1 MAKIVAYKFVNPGG
15 GSVRSSGGLAARS
28 QLLAVNRIGASTNS
42 LANTLNDIAKIN
54 TAFKRTET
62 EIEKQ
67 QRRKLQRERDNAAEE
82 RQEGKSIEKGK
93 DSEGTYTKTL
103 KRGKPKGLMKSALGM
118 KNGFFGF
125 LAGFLAPVAGLVQ
138 KLMAK
143 ALFFALLKYLS
154 DPKKTEEVKVFIEK
168 TSVVFTKL
176 WQFGSML
183 VGGVMDTVGQVVG
196 KESTLVERL
205 VGLGKIVGAI
215 TGITLL
221 LQGVNFV
228 RDALG
233 LVETV
238 EDVADVADTANDI
251 RRANNQRK
259 IAKELAEQLGE
270 NAGKIAAKRYRYILE
285 EFGDEAAEVFL
296 DTMRK
301 TGDLKQA
308 NKAVNAFRKT
318 AETVD
323 TATDIA
329 KAVDKTETVKDVAKG
344 LDAAGD
350 IPAKPGFFQRM
361 SQGIADNKFVKSAR
375 SKVDEGIGIASKG
388 LKDATNFV
396 RNFNFE
402 DFASKLPKLDIKL
415 PRLGIIDGLK
425 SLPEKA
431 AKRYQQIAEG
441 AANVYKNAR
450 SMLGGV
456 MDSVGSGIA
465 KLGEAGKNIFLKQVY
480 ERFKPFFDGIYDV
493 IKPIGKRFKEL
504 LFKIPGME
512 KAGKVLSEM
521 GIDSVPALFK
531 AGSGKIGERAK
542 SFLPLIGSI
551 ANFLFAYQRLS
562 QGDTIGALVEG
573 ASGAIQFSGELATI
587 TGVGAGPGVALTM
600 ASYGGDAY
608 MFLRDFIPQIQE
620 GEEAAV
626 NALGLGPIK
635 KFIDEAYAKVLPGLG
650 TIMKAMSGDLEGAK
664 KMHAEKFENG
674 TVMSHGTALEAREE
688 RLSEKNAENADRNL
702 DVNEKGE
709 IKETVTV
716 KNISGMSLMEMLNSG
731 DRNLISNALFQMRT
745 QARSADESFSD
756 FDGNP
761 AYEKDIDI
769 ILNNPNGYSITNGRP
784 TVVKKGEEIEGD
796 LDFAKGGLVPGV
808 FSAVKEK
815 ASDILASTD
824 LSQKISIAKDMAE
837 QYFVPLVINQLTPM
851 PMAVPINS
859 GGTKNSK
866 VSSSITRRL

>member
-1 MAKIVAYKFVNPGG
+1 MAKIVAYKFVNPTG

-28 QLLAVNRIGASTNS
+28 QLLAVNRLGASTQS
-42 LANTLNDIAKIN
+42 LANTLNDITKIN
-54 TAFKRTET
+54 NAFKRTET
-62 EIEKQ
+62 EIEKR

-82 RQEGKSIEKGK
+82 RQEGKSVEKGK
-93 DSEGTYTKTL
+93 DPTGEYTKTL
-103 KRGKPKGLMKSALGM
+103 KRGKPKGLLKGALGM

-125 LAGFLAPVAGLVQ
+125 LSGFLAPVAGLVQ

-168 TSVVFTKL
+168 SSFVFTKL
-176 WQFGSML
+176 WEFGSML

-228 RDALG
+228 KDALG
-233 LVETV
+233 LAETV

-259 IAKELAEQLGE
+259 VAKELAEQLGE
-270 NAGKIAAKRYRYILE
+270 NAGKIASKRYRYILE

-329 KAVDKTETVKDVAKG
+329 KAVDKTDTAKDIAKG

-350 IPAKPGFFQRM
+350 IPAKPGFFQKM
-361 SQGIADNKFVKSAR
+361 SQRIADNKFVKSAR

-396 RNFNFE
+396 KNFNFE
-402 DFASKLPKLDIKL
+402 DFASKLPKFDIKF
-415 PRLGIIDGLK
+415 PKLGIIDGLK
-425 SLPEKA
+425 SIPEKA
-431 AKRYQQIAEG
+431 AKKYQQIAEG
-441 AANVYKNAR
+441 ASTIYKNVR
-450 SMLGGV
+450 SALGGL
-456 MDSVGSGIA
+456 MDNVGSGLA
-465 KLGEAGKNIFLKQVY
+465 KLGEAGKDFFLKQVY
-480 ERFKPFFDGIYDV
+480 QRFQPFFDGIYDV
-493 IKPIGKRFKEL
+493 IKPIGKKFKEL

-521 GIDSVPALFK
+521 GIDGLPGLMK
-531 AGSGKIGERAK
+531 AGSGKIGARAK

-587 TGVGAGPGVALTM
+587 TGVGAGPGVLLTA

-620 GEEAAV
+620 KEEEAV
-626 NALGLGPIK
+626 NALGLGGIK
-635 KFIDEAYAKVLPGLG
+635 RFIDEAYAKVLPGLG

-664 KMHAEKFENG
+664 KMYADQSNFMG
-674 TVMSHGTALEAREE
+674 HGSALEAKAE
-688 RLSEKNAENADRNL
+688 ENADRNL

-709 IKETVTV
+709 IKETKTKTV
-716 KNISGMSLMEMLNSG
+716 IPVGEMGLMEMLNSG
-731 DRNLISNALFQMRT
+731 DRNLISNALFQMRSS
-745 QARSADESFSD
+745 ARSGDESFND

-784 TVVKKGEEIEGD
+784 TVVKKGETIEGD
-796 LDFAKGGLVPGV
+796 LDFAAGGLVPGV

-815 ASDILASTD
+815 ASDILANTD
-824 LSQKISIAKDMAE
+824 LSQKISIVKGMAE
-837 QYFVPLVINQLTPM
+837 QYFVPLVINQLAPIPTP
-851 PMAVPINS
+851 VPINS
-859 GGTKNSK
+859 GGGNVAK
-866 VSSSITRRL
+866 VSTSITRRL

>member
-103 KRGKPKGLMKSALGM
+103 KRGKPKGLMKAALGM

-238 EDVADVADTANDI
+238 EDVADVADTANDL

-259 IAKELAEQLGE
+259 VAKELAEQLGE

-329 KAVDKTETVKDVAKG
+329 KAVDKTDTAKDIAKG

-415 PRLGIIDGLK
+415 PKLGIIDGLK

-587 TGVGAGPGVALTM
+587 TGVGAAPGVALTM

-664 KMHAEKFENG
+664 AMHADQSNYTG
-674 TVMSHGTALEAREE
+674 HGRALEAKEE

-784 TVVKKGEEIEGD
+784 TVVKKGEAIEGD
-796 LDFAKGGLVPGV
+796 LDFAAGGLVPGV

>member
-1 MAKIVAYKFVNPGG
+1 
-15 GSVRSSGGLAARS
+15 
-28 QLLAVNRIGASTNS
+28 
-42 LANTLNDIAKIN
+42 
-54 TAFKRTET
+54 
-62 EIEKQ
+62 
-67 QRRKLQRERDNAAEE
+67 
-82 RQEGKSIEKGK
+82 
-93 DSEGTYTKTL
+93 
-103 KRGKPKGLMKSALGM
+103 
-118 KNGFFGF
+118 
-125 LAGFLAPVAGLVQ
+125 
-138 KLMAK
+138 
-143 ALFFALLKYLS
+143 
-154 DPKKTEEVKVFIEK
+154 
-168 TSVVFTKL
+168 
-176 WQFGSML
+176 
-183 VGGVMDTVGQVVG
+183 
-196 KESTLVERL
+196 
-205 VGLGKIVGAI
+205 
-215 TGITLL
+215 
-221 LQGVNFV
+221 
-228 RDALG
+228 
-233 LVETV
+233 
-238 EDVADVADTANDI
+238 
-251 RRANNQRK
+251 
-259 IAKELAEQLGE
+259 
-270 NAGKIAAKRYRYILE
+270 
-285 EFGDEAAEVFL
+285 
-296 DTMRK
+296 MRK

-318 AETVD
+318 AETAD
-323 TATDIA
+323 TAKDIA
-329 KAVDKTETVKDVAKG
+329 KAVDKTDTAKDIAKG

-396 RNFNFE
+396 KNFNFE
-402 DFASKLPKLDIKL
+402 DFASKLPRLNINFPK
-415 PRLGIIDGLK
+415 LGIIDGLK
-425 SLPEKA
+425 SIPEKA
-431 AKRYQQIAEG
+431 AKKYQQIAEFSG
-441 AANVYKNAR
+441 KVYKNVR
-450 SMLGGV
+450 GMLGGL
-456 MDSVGSGIA
+456 MDTVGSGIA

-480 ERFKPFFDGIYDV
+480 QRFKPFFDGIYNV
-493 IKPIGKRFKEL
+493 IKPIGKKFKEL

-573 ASGAIQFSGELATI
+573 GSGAIQFSGELATI
-587 TGVGAGPGVALTM
+587 TGIGTAPGVALTT

-626 NALGLGPIK
+626 NALGLGPLK

-688 RLSEKNAENADRNL
+688 RLSEKNADRNL
-702 DVNEKGE
+702 EVTEKGE
-709 IKETVTV
+709 IKETKTTV
-716 KNISGMSLMEMLNSG
+716 VSNQMGLMEMLNSG
-731 DRNLISNALFQMRT
+731 DRSLISNALFQMRSS
-745 QARSADESFSD
+745 ARSGDEAYND

-784 TVVKKGEEIEGD
+784 TVVKKGETIEGD
-796 LDFAKGGLVPGV
+796 LDFAAGGLVPGV

-815 ASDILASTD
+815 ASDILANTD
-824 LSQKISIAKDMAE
+824 LSQKISIVKGMAE
-837 QYFVPLVINQLTPM
+837 QYFVPLVINQLAPM
-851 PMAVPINS
+851 PMPVPINS
-859 GGTKNSK
+859 GGGRVAK
-866 VSSSITRRL
+866 VSTSITRRL

>member
-15 GSVRSSGGLAARS
+15 GSVRSSGGIAARS
-28 QLLAVNRIGASTNS
+28 QLLAVNRIGASTQS
-42 LANTLNDIAKIN
+42 LANALNDITKIN
-54 TAFKRTET
+54 NAFKRTET
-62 EIEKQ
+62 EIEKK

-82 RQEGKSIEKGK
+82 RQEGKSVEKGK
-93 DSEGTYTKTL
+93 DPTGEYTKTL
-103 KRGKPKGLMKSALGM
+103 KRGKPKGLLKGALGM

-125 LAGFLAPVAGLVQ
+125 LSGFLAPVAGLVQ

-143 ALFFALLKYLS
+143 ALFLALLKYLS

-168 TSVVFTKL
+168 TSFVFTKL
-176 WQFGSML
+176 WEFGNML

-259 IAKELAEQLGE
+259 VAKELAEQLGE
-270 NAGKIAAKRYRYILE
+270 NAGKIASKRYRYIVE

-301 TGDLKQA
+301 TGDLKEA

-318 AETVD
+318 AETAD
-323 TATDIA
+323 TAKDIA
-329 KAVDKTETVKDVAKG
+329 KAVDKTDTAKDIAKG

-361 SQGIADNKFVKSAR
+361 SQQIADNKFVKSAR

-415 PRLGIIDGLK
+415 PKLGIIDGLK

-441 AANVYKNAR
+441 ASKIYNNAK

-456 MDSVGSGIA
+456 MDTVGGTLA
-465 KLGEAGKNIFLKQVY
+465 KIGEAGKDIFLKQVY
-480 ERFKPFFDGIYDV
+480 QRFKPFFDGIYNV
-493 IKPIGKRFKEL
+493 IKPIGTKFKEL

-531 AGSGKIGERAK
+531 AGSGKIGQRAK
-542 SFLPLIGSI
+542 SFLPIIGSI

-587 TGVGAGPGVALTM
+587 TGVGAAPGALLTA

-626 NALGLGPIK
+626 NALGLGGIK

-664 KMHAEKFENG
+664 QMHAEKFENG

-688 RLSEKNAENADRNL
+688 RLSEKNADRNL

-709 IKETVTV
+709 IKETKTKTV
-716 KNISGMSLMEMLNSG
+716 IPVGEMGIMQMLKSG
-731 DRNLISNALFQMRT
+731 DRNLISNALFQL
-745 QARSADESFSD
+745 RSDANFDSDEGFND

-761 AYEKDIDI
+761 AYKADVDL
-769 ILNNPNGYSITNGRP
+769 ILENGLVGLTIEGGRP
-784 TVVKKGEEIEGD
+784 RKIKEGEEEFFPG
-796 LDFAKGGLVPGV
+796 FAKGGLVPGV

-815 ASDILASTD
+815 ASDILANTD
-824 LSQKISIAKDMAE
+824 LSQKISIVKGMAE

-851 PMAVPINS
+851 PTPVPINS
-859 GGTKNSK
+859 GGGRSAK
-866 VSSSITRRL
+866 VSTSITRRL

>member
-1 MAKIVAYKFVNPGG
+1 VAKIVAYKFVNPGG

-28 QLLAVNRIGASTNS
+28 QLLAVNRIGASTQS
-42 LANTLNDIAKIN
+42 LANTLNDITKIN
-54 TAFKRTET
+54 NAFKRTET
-62 EIEKQ
+62 EIEKK

-82 RQEGKSIEKGK
+82 RQEGKSLEKGK
-93 DSEGTYTKTL
+93 DSSGEYTKAL
-103 KRGKPKGLMKSALGM
+103 KRGKPKGLLKGALGM

-125 LAGFLAPVAGLVQ
+125 LAGFLAPIAGLVQ

-143 ALFFALLKYLS
+143 ALFLALLKYLS

-168 TSVVFTKL
+168 SSFVFTKL
-176 WQFGSML
+176 WEFGSML

-228 RDALG
+228 KDALG

-259 IAKELAEQLGE
+259 VAKELAEQLGE
-270 NAGKIAAKRYRYILE
+270 GAGKIAAKRYRYIVE

-301 TGDLKQA
+301 TGDLKEA

-329 KAVDKTETVKDVAKG
+329 KAVDKTDTAKDIAKG

-361 SQGIADNKFVKSAR
+361 SQAISDNKYVKKGR
-375 SKVDEGIGIASKG
+375 GLLDEGVGIASKG

-402 DFASKLPKLDIKL
+402 DFASKLPKLDIKF

-425 SLPEKA
+425 SLPEKV

-441 AANVYKNAR
+441 TQKALNWASSA
-450 SMLGGV
+450 LGGI
-456 MDSVGSGIA
+456 MDNVGKGFASLTDAA
-465 KLGEAGKNIFLKQVY
+465 KDIFLKQVY
-480 ERFKPFFDGIYDV
+480 QRFKPFFDGIANV
-493 IKPIGKRFKEL
+493 VKPIASNFKKTL
-504 LFKIPGME
+504 LSIPGMD
-512 KAGKVLSEM
+512 KAPKILGEM
-521 GIDSVPALFK
+521 GIGSFGDISK
-531 AGSGKIGERAK
+531 AGSKLGKRAT
-542 SFLPLIGSI
+542 SFLPLVGSI

-562 QGDTIGALVEG
+562 QGDTIGALIEG
-573 ASGAIQFSGELATI
+573 GSGAIQFTGELATA
-587 TGVGAGPGVALTM
+587 TGVGAAPGLPLII
-600 ASYGGDAY
+600 ASYAGDGY
-608 MFLRDFIPQIQE
+608 MFLRDFIPELQE
-620 GEEAAV
+620 TEEKIV
-626 NALGLGPIK
+626 NAMGLGPMK
-635 KFIDEAYAKVLPGLG
+635 KFIDEAYSKVLPGFG

-664 KMHAEKFENG
+664 EMHADQSNFMG
-674 TVMSHGTALEAREE
+674 HGSALEAKAEK
-688 RLSEKNAENADRNL
+688 LSEENADRNL

-709 IKETVTV
+709 IKETKTKTV
-716 KNISGMSLMEMLNSG
+716 IPVGEMGIMQMLKSG
-731 DRNLISNALFQMRT
+731 DRNLISNALFQL
-745 QARSADESFSD
+745 RSDANFDSDEGFND

-761 AYEKDIDI
+761 AYKADVDL
-769 ILNNPNGYSITNGRP
+769 ILENGLNGLTIEGGRP
-784 TVVKKGEEIEGD
+784 RKIKEGEEEFFPG
-796 LDFAKGGLVPGV
+796 FAKGGLVPGV

-815 ASDILASTD
+815 ASDILANTD
-824 LSQKISIAKDMAE
+824 LSQKISIVKGMAE
-837 QYFVPLVINQLTPM
+837 QYFVPLVLNKLAPIPM
-851 PMAVPINS
+851 PVPINS
-859 GGTKNSK
+859 GGGKVAK
-866 VSSSITRRL
+866 VSTSITRRL

>member
-15 GSVRSSGGLAARS
+15 GSVRSSGGIAARN
-28 QLLAVNRIGASTNS
+28 QLLGVNRIGASTQS
-42 LANTLNDIAKIN
+42 LANTLNDITKIN
-54 TAFKRTET
+54 NAFKRTET
-62 EIEKQ
+62 EIEKK

-82 RQEGKSIEKGK
+82 RQEGKSVEKGK
-93 DSEGTYTKTL
+93 DPTGEYTKTL
-103 KRGKPKGLMKSALGM
+103 KRGKPKGLLKGALGM

-125 LAGFLAPVAGLVQ
+125 LSGFLAPIAGLVQ

-168 TSVVFTKL
+168 SSFVFTKL
-176 WQFGSML
+176 WEFGSML

-215 TGITLL
+215 TGITLA

-233 LVETV
+233 LVDTV
-238 EDVADVADTANDI
+238 EDVADAADAANDL
-251 RRANNQRK
+251 RRAKNQRK
-259 IAKELAEQLGE
+259 VAKELAEQLGE
-270 NAGKIAAKRYRYILE
+270 NAGKIASKRYRYIVE

-296 DTMRK
+296 DTMKK
-301 TGDLKQA
+301 TGDLKEA

-323 TATDIA
+323 TAKDI
-329 KAVDKTETVKDVAKG
+329 AKG

-350 IPAKPGFFQRM
+350 VPAKPGFFQKM
-361 SQGIADNKFVKSAR
+361 SQRIAERVDTVTQSAR
-375 SKVDEGIGIASKG
+375 SKVDEGVQFASKG
-388 LKDATNFV
+388 LKRATKFV

-402 DFASKLPKLDIKL
+402 DFASKLPKLNIKL
-415 PRLGIIDGLK
+415 PKLGIIDGLK
-425 SLPEKA
+425 SIPEKA

-441 AANVYKNAR
+441 AGTIYKNVR
-450 SMLGGV
+450 SALGGI
-456 MDSVGSGIA
+456 MDNVGSGLA
-465 KLGEAGKNIFLKQVY
+465 KLGAGARDIFLKQVY
-480 ERFKPFFDGIYDV
+480 QRFKPFFDGIYGV
-493 IKPIGKRFKEL
+493 IKPIGKNFKKL

-512 KAGKVLSEM
+512 KAGKVLSGM
-521 GIDSVPALFK
+521 GIDGLPGLMK
-531 AGSGKIGERAK
+531 AGSGKIGARAN
-542 SFLPLIGSI
+542 SFLPLVGSI

-573 ASGAIQFSGELATI
+573 TSGAIQFSGDLASL
-587 TGVGAGPGVALTM
+587 TGVGLGPGAILTA

-608 MFLRDFIPQIQE
+608 MFLRDFIPEIQE
-620 GEEAAV
+620 TEEKVV
-626 NALGLGPIK
+626 NGMGLGGIK

-664 KMHAEKFENG
+664 KMHADQSNFMG
-674 TVMSHGTALEAREE
+674 HGTALEARKE
-688 RLSEKNAENADRNL
+688 RLSEENADRNL
-702 DVNEKGE
+702 EVTEKGE
-709 IKETVTV
+709 IKETKTTV
-716 KNISGMSLMEMLNSG
+716 VSNQMGLMEMLNSG
-731 DRNLISNALFQMRT
+731 DRNLISNALFQMRSN
-745 QARSADESFSD
+745 ARTSDESFSD

-769 ILNNPNGYSITNGRP
+769 ILNNPNGYSISNGRP
-784 TVVKKGEEIEGD
+784 TVVKKGETIEGD

-815 ASDILASTD
+815 ASDVLANTD
-824 LSQKISIAKDMAE
+824 LSQKISIVKGMAE
-837 QYFVPLVINQLTPM
+837 QYFVPLVLNQLTPM
-851 PMAVPINS
+851 PTPVPINS
-859 GGTKNSK
+859 GGGKVAK
-866 VSSSITRRL
+866 VSTSITRRL

>member
-1 MAKIVAYKFVNPGG
+1 VAKIVAYKFVNPGG

-28 QLLAVNRIGASTNS
+28 QLLAVNRIGASTQS
-42 LANTLNDIAKIN
+42 LANTLNDIVKIN
-54 TAFKRTET
+54 NAFKRTET
-62 EIEKQ
+62 EIEKK

-93 DSEGTYTKTL
+93 DPTGEYTKTL
-103 KRGKPKGLMKSALGM
+103 KRGKPKGLLKGALGM

-143 ALFFALLKYLS
+143 ALFLALLKYLS

-168 TSVVFTKL
+168 TSFVFTKL
-176 WQFGSML
+176 WEFGNML

-228 RDALG
+228 RDALS
-233 LVETV
+233 LAETA
-238 EDVADVADTANDI
+238 EDVADAADLANDI

-259 IAKELAEQLGE
+259 VAKELAEQLGE
-270 NAGKIAAKRYRYILE
+270 NAGKIAAKRYRYIVE

-296 DTMRK
+296 DTMRR
-301 TGDLKQA
+301 TGDLKEA

-318 AETVD
+318 AETLD
-323 TATDIA
+323 TATDVA
-329 KAVDKTETVKDVAKG
+329 KAVDKAETAKDITKG
-344 LDAAGD
+344 LDAAKD

-361 SQGIADNKFVKSAR
+361 SQQIADNKFVKKGR
-375 SKVDEGIGIASKG
+375 GLLDEGVGIASKG

-396 RNFNFE
+396 KNFNFE

-415 PRLGIIDGLK
+415 PKLGIIDGLK
-425 SLPEKA
+425 SIPEKA
-431 AKRYQQIAEG
+431 AKKYQQIAEG
-441 AANVYKNAR
+441 AAAVYKNVKSA
-450 SMLGGV
+450 LGGL
-456 MDSVGSGIA
+456 MDEVGSGLA
-465 KLGEAGKNIFLKQVY
+465 KLGAGARDIFLKQVY
-480 ERFKPFFDGIYDV
+480 QRFKPFFDGIYGV
-493 IKPIGKRFKEL
+493 IKPIGKKFKDL

-521 GIDSVPALFK
+521 GIDGLPGLFK
-531 AGSGKIGERAK
+531 AGSGKIGARAN
-542 SFLPLIGSI
+542 SFLPLVGSI

-573 ASGAIQFSGELATI
+573 ASGAIQFSGELASI
-587 TGVGAGPGVALTM
+587 TGVGTGPGLILTA

-626 NALGLGPIK
+626 NALGLGGIK
-635 KFIDEAYAKVLPGLG
+635 KFIDEAYAKVLPGFG

-664 KMHAEKFENG
+664 EMHADQSNYTG
-674 TVMSHGTALEAREE
+674 HGSALEGRKE
-688 RLSEKNAENADRNL
+688 RLSAENADRNL
-702 DVNEKGE
+702 EVNEKGE
-709 IKETVTV
+709 ITENKNTVAV
-716 KNISGMSLMEMLNSG
+716 SEMGYLEMLNSG
-731 DRNLISNALFQMRT
+731 DRNLISNALFRMRT
-745 QARSADESFSD
+745 DARSGDEAYND

-769 ILNNPNGYSITNGRP
+769 ILNNPNSYSITNGRP
-784 TVVKKGEEIEGD
+784 TVIKKGEEIEGD

-815 ASDILASTD
+815 ASDVLANTD
-824 LSQKISIAKDMAE
+824 LSQKISIATGMAE
-837 QYFVPLVINQLTPM
+837 QYFVPLVLNQLTPM
-851 PMAVPINS
+851 PTPVPINS
-859 GGTKNSK
+859 GGGKVAK
-866 VSSSITRRL
+866 VSTSITRRL

>member
-28 QLLAVNRIGASTNS
+28 QLLAVNRLGASTQS
-42 LANTLNDIAKIN
+42 LANTLNDITKIN
-54 TAFKRTET
+54 NAFKRTET
-62 EIEKQ
+62 EIEKR

-82 RQEGKSIEKGK
+82 RQEGKSVEKGK
-93 DSEGTYTKTL
+93 DPTGEYTKTL
-103 KRGKPKGLMKSALGM
+103 KRGKPKGLLKGALGM

-125 LAGFLAPVAGLVQ
+125 LSGFLAPVAGLVQ

-168 TSVVFTKL
+168 SSFVFTKL
-176 WQFGSML
+176 WEFGSML

-221 LQGVNFV
+221 LQGVSFV
-228 RDALG
+228 KDALS
-233 LVETV
+233 LAETV

-259 IAKELAEQLGE
+259 VAKELAEQLGE
-270 NAGKIAAKRYRYILE
+270 NAGKIASKRYRYIVE

-296 DTMRK
+296 DNMRK
-301 TGDLKQA
+301 TGDLKEA

-318 AETVD
+318 AETAD
-323 TATDIA
+323 TAKDI
-329 KAVDKTETVKDVAKG
+329 AKG

-350 IPAKPGFFQRM
+350 IPAKPGFFQKM
-361 SQGIADNKFVKSAR
+361 SQRIADNKFVKKGR
-375 SKVDEGIGIASKG
+375 GLLDEGVGIASKG

-415 PRLGIIDGLK
+415 PKIGIIDGLK
-425 SLPEKA
+425 SIPEKA

-441 AANVYKNAR
+441 ASKIYNNAK

-456 MDSVGSGIA
+456 MDTVGGTLA
-465 KLGEAGKNIFLKQVY
+465 KIGEAGKEIFLKQVY
-480 ERFKPFFDGIYDV
+480 QRFKPFFDGIYNV
-493 IKPIGKRFKEL
+493 IKPIGTKFKEL

-521 GIDSVPALFK
+521 GIDSLPALFK
-531 AGSGKIGERAK
+531 AGSGKIGQRAK
-542 SFLPLIGSI
+542 SFLPIIGSI
-551 ANFLFAYQRLS
+551 AIFLFAYQRLS

-573 ASGAIQFSGELATI
+573 ASGAIQFSGELASV
-587 TGVGAGPGVALTM
+587 TGIGTAPGVALTM

-620 GEEAAV
+620 GEEAAI
-626 NALGLGPIK
+626 NALGLGGIK

-688 RLSEKNAENADRNL
+688 RLSEKNADRNL
-702 DVNEKGE
+702 EVNEKGE
-709 IKETVTV
+709 IKETKTTV
-716 KNISGMSLMEMLNSG
+716 VSNQMGLMEMLNSG
-731 DRNLISNALFQMRT
+731 DRSLISNALFQMRSS
-745 QARSADESFSD
+745 ARSGDEAYND

-784 TVVKKGEEIEGD
+784 TVVKKGETIEGD
-796 LDFAKGGLVPGV
+796 LDFAAGGLVPGV

-815 ASDILASTD
+815 ASDILANTD
-824 LSQKISIAKDMAE
+824 LSQKISIVKGMAE

-851 PMAVPINS
+851 PMPVPINS
-859 GGTKNSK
+859 GGGRVAK
-866 VSSSITRRL
+866 VSTSITRRL